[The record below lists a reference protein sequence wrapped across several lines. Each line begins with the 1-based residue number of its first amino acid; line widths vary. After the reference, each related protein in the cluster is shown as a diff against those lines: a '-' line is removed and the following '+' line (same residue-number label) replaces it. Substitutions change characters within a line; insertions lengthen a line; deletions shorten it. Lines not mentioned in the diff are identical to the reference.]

1 MNNKT
6 YGYIRVS
13 TVGQNDI
20 RQRIEIEKH
29 VECKAN
35 IFTDKV
41 SGKDFNRPNYQK
53 LRKKLRE
60 GDLLVLKSL
69 DRLGRNYEDIQSEWR
84 YIAKDVKADIIVL
97 DMPILDTRT
106 NKDLVGTLIS
116 DIILQLLS
124 YVAETERAFIH
135 QRQTEGIAAA
145 KAMGKKLGRP
155 SSPYPHG
162 FDEVYNL
169 FADNKITK
177 SEGARMLGITFHS
190 FRWYTLRKNA
200 EIENTLPMTS

>member
-1 MNNKT
+1 MNNKI

-13 TVGQNDI
+13 SITQNDI

-29 VECKAN
+29 VKCGEN
-35 IFTDKV
+35 IYTDKI

-53 LRKKLRE
+53 MRRKLRE

-69 DRLGRNYEDIQSEWR
+69 DRLGRNYEDIQNEWR
-84 YIAKDVKADIIVL
+84 YITKEIKADIVIL

-124 YVAETERAFIH
+124 YVAETERAFIR
-135 QRQTEGIAAA
+135 QRQAEGIAAA
-145 KAMGKKLGRP
+145 KAMGKQLGRP
-155 SSPYPHG
+155 RTPYPNG
-162 FDEVYNL
+162 FDEVYLKYAN
-169 FADNKITK
+169 NEISK
-177 SEGARMLGITFHS
+177 SEGARLLGISFHS
-190 FRWYTLRKNA
+190 FRWYTIRKDT
-200 EIENTLPMTS
+200 EIANVCC